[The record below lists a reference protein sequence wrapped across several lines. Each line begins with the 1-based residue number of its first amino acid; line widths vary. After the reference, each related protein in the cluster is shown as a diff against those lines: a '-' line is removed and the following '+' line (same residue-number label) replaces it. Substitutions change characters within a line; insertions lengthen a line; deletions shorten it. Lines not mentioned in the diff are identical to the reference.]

1 MLAHA
6 AIRRLVTT
14 ALAAWVVL
22 CCCERRIYAEVLLGV
37 DAQGCAAQG
46 CCVAEVAPPPCCAH
60 CAAESDGPEE
70 AAPCE
75 DEPPTD
81 GSCCSDGC
89 CDKSAAPASTFTV
102 ALDAIGAPLP
112 TTLELV
118 PTSETAAS
126 APAHGDRDR
135 CRPPPWRVLI
145 DSARLRI

>member
-37 DAQGCAAQG
+37 DAHGCAAQG

-70 AAPCE
+70 AAPC
-75 DEPPTD
+75 
-81 GSCCSDGC
+81 
-89 CDKSAAPASTFTV
+89 DKSAAPASTFTV

-118 PTSETAAS
+118 LTCETAAS